1 MKKIIIVLIML
12 AGVIAGIFW
21 LSWNLSPKTELSI
34 KKAPLVVGYSLGVTR
49 EERWLKDKDLF
60 VEKANELGVSVN
72 VMTSDNDVET
82 QISQIR
88 NMISQGVKVIVI
100 IPSDFQKLA
109 SVINEAKEAGIKT
122 IAYDRLIQGDGLDLY
137 ISFDNVTVGRMQAEG
152 VLSIAP
158 TGKIAYIGG
167 APTDNNAFL
176 LKEGSMS
183 VLKDK
188 IENGDIE
195 LVVDEF
201 SEEWNPEVAYNNIK
215 KYLDNGGALDGVI
228 AANDGTAFGV
238 IGALEE
244 KGLAGKIPVS
254 GQDAELA
261 ACQRIVSGTQAMT
274 VYKPIRAL
282 AHKAAEIAVA
292 MARGEEAE
300 SNSAADNGS
309 KLVPTYYIDP
319 ILVTKDNMEST
330 VISDRFY
337 TYEEIYGASR

>member
-1 MKKIIIVLIML
+1 MKKIIIILIVL
-12 AGVIAGIFW
+12 AGVVAGIFW

-34 KKAPLVVGYSLGVTR
+34 KKAPLLVGYSLGVTR

-72 VMTSDNDVET
+72 VMMTDSDVEA

-100 IPSDFQKLA
+100 VPADFQKLA
-109 SVINEAKEAGIKT
+109 PVIKEANEAGIKT

-158 TGKIAYIGG
+158 MGKIAYIGG

-183 VLKDK
+183 VLQEK
-188 IENGDIE
+188 IANGEIE
-195 LVVDEF
+195 LVVDAF
-201 SEEWNPEVAYNNIK
+201 SKEWNPDEAYNSIK
-215 KYLDNGGALDGVI
+215 TYLEAGGELDGVI

-244 KGLAGKIPVS
+244 YGLAGTIPVS

-261 ACQRIVSGTQAMT
+261 ACQRIVAGTQSMT
-274 VYKPIRAL
+274 VYKPIRAI

-292 MARGEEAE
+292 MARGEEVE
-300 SNSAADNGS
+300 SNSITDNGS

-319 ILVTKDNMEST
+319 ILVTKENMDST
-330 VISDRFY
+330 VIADRFY
-337 TYEEIYGASR
+337 SYEEIYGLN

>member
-1 MKKIIIVLIML
+1 MKKIIIILIML

-72 VMTSDNDVET
+72 VMMTDQNVEM

-100 IPSDFQKLA
+100 VPSDFQKLA
-109 SVINEAKEAGIKT
+109 PVLKEAKDAGIKT
-122 IAYDRLIQGDGLDLY
+122 IAYDRLIQGEALDLY
-137 ISFDNVTVGRMQAEG
+137 ISFDNTAVGKMQAEG
-152 VLSIAP
+152 VLAIAP

-167 APTDNNAFL
+167 SPTDNNAFL

-188 IENGDIE
+188 IANGEIE
-195 LVVDEF
+195 LVVDAFCED
-201 SEEWNPEVAYNNIK
+201 WNPDIAYKNIK
-215 KYLDNGGALDGVI
+215 TYLDAGGKLDGVI

-238 IGALEE
+238 IGALGE

-261 ACQRIVSGTQAMT
+261 ACQRIVAGTQAMT

-292 MARGEEAE
+292 MAKGGEPE
-300 SNSAADNGS
+300 SNSTTDNGF

-319 ILVTKDNMEST
+319 ILVNKDNMDST
-330 VISDRFY
+330 VIADRFY
-337 TYEEIYGASR
+337 TREQIYGE